1 MAFLC
6 VVGFSFL
13 CWVLSL
19 LRWVLR
25 LVLFI
30 SGSWADFR
38 LGMLL
43 GILGG
48 SLASRALYT
57 PHSVLF
63 FAAVLFL
70 KSSKWWRDL
79 FVGSFWPVCAGA
91 VTQVVTPE
99 ATQQDDIPV
108 VLSRATT
115 VIHSPAA
122 ASVQV
127 SVPVS
132 LRSPPPYFSH
142 EMMCSL
148 VLPYL
153 DSFEVVLT
161 TTAFFKYVNCTPAVS
176 AWYRRYL
183 RSHVGFV
190 ADVANR
196 VVRTSAGAVVHPE
209 LGNVMRVQ
217 TLTSLPS
224 SLSHST
230 ITVATYRDLDSLAC
244 DYCGKRRHLAP
255 QCWKRL
261 QDEKRKFRRSRGAS
275 ATNSWGWGTYHLFP
289 DDFVPIVCSD
299 AFGIRPRGG
308 VSVSEL

>member
-1 MAFLC
+1 M
-6 VVGFSFL
+6 
-13 CWVLSL
+13 L
-19 LRWVLR
+19 L
-25 LVLFI
+25 I

-57 PHSVLF
+57 PLSILF

-70 KSSKWWRDL
+70 RSSKWWRDL

-176 AWYRRYL
+176 AWYRRDI
-183 RSHVGFV
+183 SEV
-190 ADVANR
+190 
-196 VVRTSAGAVVHPE
+196 T
-209 LGNVMRVQ
+209 
-217 TLTSLPS
+217 
-224 SLSHST
+224 
-230 ITVATYRDLDSLAC
+230 
-244 DYCGKRRHLAP
+244 
-255 QCWKRL
+255 CWL
-261 QDEKRKFRRSRGAS
+261 
-275 ATNSWGWGTYHLFP
+275 
-289 DDFVPIVCSD
+289 CC
-299 AFGIRPRGG
+299 
-308 VSVSEL
+308 

>member
-1 MAFLC
+1 
-6 VVGFSFL
+6 
-13 CWVLSL
+13 
-19 LRWVLR
+19 
-25 LVLFI
+25 
-30 SGSWADFR
+30 
-38 LGMLL
+38 MLL

-57 PHSVLF
+57 PLFILF

-70 KSSKWWRDL
+70 ESSKWWGDL
-79 FVGSFWPVCAGA
+79 FIGSFPPVCAGA

-99 ATQQDDIPV
+99 VTQQDDVPV
-108 VLSRATT
+108 ALLGATPTT
-115 VIHSPAA
+115 VILVPAA
-122 ASVQV
+122 TPVQV

-132 LRSPPPYFSH
+132 LRSSSPPYFSH

-308 VSVSEL
+308 VSVSKP